1 MLSYNLQTARIG
13 VDSVKIK
20 KLFIYIFAIGAVIL
34 LVRDASRALSYA
46 SDALGICFEMIV
58 PTLFP
63 FFICSGILIYSG
75 FCELLAKAFQ
85 FCMYPLFRISPV
97 GSSAFILGIISGYPL
112 GAVTAGELYANNY
125 LSKTEAERLLAFCNN
140 SGPLFIL
147 GSVGIAIYSDIRY
160 GIMLYIAHILAA
172 LTVGILFRF
181 YGRSRH
187 SAPPTRMT
195 TPDRSVGDIF
205 DIALQNGIRNILTV
219 CGAVLFFSVISRLLL
234 DLLPLDGYINAVV
247 SGIFEFVTGTVK
259 ISNLTLPIASK
270 LILTSVIVGFAG
282 ISVHAQVMAVVAR
295 FHLSLAPYIVG
306 KVLHGLLAGVYMLIY
321 LQFNPITEAVFSQS
335 MGRSFAA
342 ASAMETVCAVL
353 VVLMCVLC
361 AALLY
366 INERKKIKEGH

>member
-1 MLSYNLQTARIG
+1 MN
-13 VDSVKIK
+13 SVKIK

-34 LVRDASRALSYA
+34 LVRDASRAISYA

-85 FCMYPLFRISPV
+85 FCMYPLFRINPV

-181 YGRSRH
+181 YGKSRH

-205 DIALQNGIRNILTV
+205 DIALQNGIKNILTV

-234 DLLPLDGYINAVV
+234 DLLPLDGFINSVV

-259 ISNLTLPIASK
+259 ISNLTLPITSK

-306 KVLHGLLAGVYMLIY
+306 KILHGLLAGVYMLIY
-321 LQFNPITEAVFSQS
+321 LTFNPITEAVFSPS

-342 ASAMETVCAVL
+342 ASAMESVCAAV

-366 INERKKIKEGH
+366 VNERKKIKEDTK